1 MFFCLTE
8 NLQGGQKGQHYLNT
22 LIICLLTIGVIIM
35 IGDLKIFSGSS
46 HPGLAKAICEYNE
59 LPLGALE
66 IIRFSNENIKVRILE
81 NVRGSDVFVIQT
93 SCPPV
98 NESLMELLIVIDALR
113 YASAERITA
122 VLPYFPYARSDK
134 KDQPRISITARLVA
148 DLLQTAGAD
157 RVLTMD
163 LHSPQIQGFFHIPID
178 QLIAAPLICD
188 YLRDKDLTNSVLVAS
203 DVGES
208 KSIGRYANRLNIPIA
223 IIDKRR
229 YGDDEKAK
237 AVHLIG
243 DVAKKDALIIDDEIA
258 SGGTLVEAVDF
269 LNRQG
274 VRSITAAAVHP
285 VLSGQAVDRIKTI
298 EIQELVV
305 TDTIPLGEKAEL
317 YDKFTVLSVAPFFGD
332 AIMRIH
338 NGDSISKLFR

>member
-1 MFFCLTE
+1 MRRE
-8 NLQGGQKGQHYLNT
+8 
-22 LIICLLTIGVIIM
+22 
-35 IGDLKIFSGSS
+35 LKIFSGTS
-46 HPGLAKAICEYNE
+46 HPELAKAICEYNE
-59 LPLGALE
+59 IPLGASE
-66 IIRFSNENIKVRILE
+66 IMKFSNENIMVRLLE
-81 NVRGSDVFVIQT
+81 NVRGSDVFVVQT

-98 NESLMELLIVIDALR
+98 NEGLMEMLIMIDALR

-122 VLPYFPYARSDK
+122 VLPYFPYVRSDK
-134 KDQPRISITARLVA
+134 KDKPRISITARLVA
-148 DLLQTAGAD
+148 DLLQTAGAH

-188 YLRDKDLTNSVLVAS
+188 YFRDKDLKNAVLVAG

-208 KSIGRYANRLNIPIA
+208 KSIGRYANRLNLPIA

-229 YGDDEKAK
+229 EGDDEKAT

-243 DVAKKDALIIDDEIA
+243 DVEGKDALIIDDEIA
-258 SGGTLVEAVDF
+258 SGGTLVEAVNF
-269 LNRQG
+269 LKQHR
-274 VRSITAAAVHP
+274 VKSVSAAAVHP
-285 VLSGQAVDRIKTI
+285 VLSGRAMERIKEIDI
-298 EIQELVV
+298 EELVV
-305 TDTIPLGEKAEL
+305 TDTIPLGNKQQQ
-317 YDKFTVLSVAPFFGD
+317 YSKFKVLSVAPLLGD

>member
-1 MFFCLTE
+1 
-8 NLQGGQKGQHYLNT
+8 
-22 LIICLLTIGVIIM
+22 M

-46 HPGLAKAICEYNE
+46 HPELAGAICEYNE
-59 LPLGALE
+59 LPLGAVE
-66 IIRFSNENIKVRILE
+66 IVKFSNENMKVRILE

-98 NESLMELLIVIDALR
+98 NEGIMELLIIIDALR
-113 YASAERITA
+113 YASADRITA

-134 KDQPRISITARLVA
+134 KDQPRISITARLMA

-157 RVLTMD
+157 RILTMD
-163 LHSPQIQGFFHIPID
+163 LHSPQIQGFFRIPID

-188 YLRDKDLTNSVLVAS
+188 SLRDRDLCKTILVAS
-203 DVGES
+203 DVGGS
-208 KSIGRYANRLNIPIA
+208 KTIGHYANRLNLPIA

-243 DVAKKDALIIDDEIA
+243 EVAGKDALIIDDEIA
-258 SGGTLVEAVDF
+258 SGGTLIEAIEF
-269 LNRQG
+269 LHRQG
-274 VRSITAAAVHP
+274 VRSLSAAVVHP
-285 VLSGQAVDRIKTI
+285 VLSGRAIERISQTNL
-298 EIQELVV
+298 EELVV
-305 TDTIPLGEKAEL
+305 TDTIPLGEKSRL
-317 YDKFTVLSVAPFFGD
+317 YDKFNVLSVAPLFGD

>member
-1 MFFCLTE
+1 MRRE
-8 NLQGGQKGQHYLNT
+8 
-22 LIICLLTIGVIIM
+22 
-35 IGDLKIFSGSS
+35 LKIFSGSS
-46 HPGLAKAICEYNE
+46 HPELAKAICEYNE
-59 LPLGALE
+59 IPLGASE
-66 IIRFSNENIKVRILE
+66 TIKFSNENIMVRLLE
-81 NVRGSDVFVIQT
+81 NVRGSDVFVVQT

-98 NESLMELLIVIDALR
+98 NEGIMEMLIMIDALR

-122 VLPYFPYARSDK
+122 VLPYFPYVRSDK
-134 KDQPRISITARLVA
+134 KDKPRISITARLIA
-148 DLLQTAGAD
+148 DLLQTAGAH

-188 YLRDKDLTNSVLVAS
+188 YFRAQDLSNTVLVAG

-208 KSIGRYANRLNIPIA
+208 KSIGRYANRLNVPIA

-229 YGDDEKAK
+229 DGDDEKAK

-243 DVAKKDALIIDDEIA
+243 DVKGKDALIIDDEIA
-258 SGGTLVEAVDF
+258 SGGTLVEAVHF
-269 LNRQG
+269 LQLHG
-274 VRSITAAAVHP
+274 VNKVSAAAVHP
-285 VLSGQAVDRIKTI
+285 VLSGKAMDRIREVDI
-298 EIQELVV
+298 EELVV
-305 TDTIPLGEKAEL
+305 TDSIPLRDKQQE
-317 YDKFTVLSVAPFFGD
+317 YDKFKVLSVAPLLGE

>member
-1 MFFCLTE
+1 MRRE
-8 NLQGGQKGQHYLNT
+8 
-22 LIICLLTIGVIIM
+22 
-35 IGDLKIFSGSS
+35 LKIFSGSS
-46 HPGLAKAICEYNE
+46 HPELTKAICEYNE
-59 LPLGALE
+59 IPLGASE
-66 IIRFSNENIKVRILE
+66 IMKFSNENIMVRLLE
-81 NVRGSDVFVIQT
+81 NVRGSDVFVVQT

-98 NESLMELLIVIDALR
+98 NEGIMEMLIMIDALR

-122 VLPYFPYARSDK
+122 VLPYFPYVRSDK
-134 KDQPRISITARLVA
+134 KDKPRISITARLIA
-148 DLLQTAGAD
+148 DLLQTAGAH

-188 YLRDKDLTNSVLVAS
+188 YFRAQDLSNTVLVAG

-208 KSIGRYANRLNIPIA
+208 KSIGRYANRLNVPIA

-229 YGDDEKAK
+229 EGDDEKAK

-243 DVAKKDALIIDDEIA
+243 DVKGKDALIIDDEIA
-258 SGGTLVEAVDF
+258 SGGTLVEAVHF
-269 LNRQG
+269 LQQHG
-274 VRSITAAAVHP
+274 VNKVSAAAVHP
-285 VLSGQAVDRIKTI
+285 VLSGKAMDRIREVEI
-298 EIQELVV
+298 EELVV
-305 TDTIPLGEKAEL
+305 TDSIPLGEKQQE
-317 YDKFTVLSVAPFFGD
+317 YNKFKVLSVAPLLGE

>member
-1 MFFCLTE
+1 ML
-8 NLQGGQKGQHYLNT
+8 
-22 LIICLLTIGVIIM
+22 
-35 IGDLKIFSGSS
+35 GDLKIFSGSS
-46 HPGLAKAICEYNE
+46 HPELAKAICEYNE

-66 IIRFSNENIKVRILE
+66 IMRFSNENIKVRILE

-98 NESLMELLIVIDALR
+98 NESIMELLIIIDALR

-134 KDQPRISITARLVA
+134 KDQPRISITARLMA
-148 DLLQTAGAD
+148 DLLHTAGAD

-163 LHSPQIQGFFHIPID
+163 LHSPQIQGFFRIPID

-188 YLRDKDLTNSVLVAS
+188 YLRDKNLSKSVLVAS

-208 KSIGRYANRLNIPIA
+208 KSIGRYANRLNVPIA

-243 DVAKKDALIIDDEIA
+243 EVDGKDALIIDDEIA
-258 SGGTLVEAVDF
+258 SGGTLIEAVDF
-269 LNRQG
+269 LKRQG
-274 VRSITAAAVHP
+274 VSSITAAAVHP
-285 VLSGQAVDRIKTI
+285 VLSGQAVKRIATT

-305 TDTIPLGEKAEL
+305 TDTIPLGEKAGL

>member
-1 MFFCLTE
+1 MRRE
-8 NLQGGQKGQHYLNT
+8 
-22 LIICLLTIGVIIM
+22 
-35 IGDLKIFSGSS
+35 LKIFSGSS
-46 HPGLAKAICEYNE
+46 HPELAKAICEYNE
-59 LPLGALE
+59 IPLGTSE
-66 IIRFSNENIKVRILE
+66 TIKFSNENIMVRLLE
-81 NVRGSDVFVIQT
+81 NVRGSDVFVVQT

-98 NESLMELLIVIDALR
+98 NEGIMEMLIMIDALR

-122 VLPYFPYARSDK
+122 VLPYFPYVRSDK
-134 KDQPRISITARLVA
+134 KDKPRISITARLIA
-148 DLLQTAGAD
+148 DLLQTAGAH

-188 YLRDKDLTNSVLVAS
+188 YFRAQDLSNTVLVAG

-208 KSIGRYANRLNIPIA
+208 KSIGRYANRLNVPIA

-229 YGDDEKAK
+229 DGDDEKAK

-243 DVAKKDALIIDDEIA
+243 DVKGKDALIIDDEIA
-258 SGGTLVEAVDF
+258 SGGTLVEAVHF
-269 LNRQG
+269 LQLHG
-274 VRSITAAAVHP
+274 VNKVSAAAVHP
-285 VLSGQAVDRIKTI
+285 VLSGKAMDRIREVDI
-298 EIQELVV
+298 EELVV
-305 TDTIPLGEKAEL
+305 TDSIPLRDKQQE
-317 YDKFTVLSVAPFFGD
+317 YDKFKVLSVAPLLGE

>member
-1 MFFCLTE
+1 MRRE
-8 NLQGGQKGQHYLNT
+8 
-22 LIICLLTIGVIIM
+22 
-35 IGDLKIFSGSS
+35 LKIFSGSS
-46 HPGLAKAICEYNE
+46 HPDLARAVCDYNE
-59 LPLGALE
+59 IPLGNAE
-66 IIRFSNENIKVRILE
+66 IIRFSNENIMVRLME
-81 NVRGSDVFVIQT
+81 NVRGSDVFVVQT

-98 NESLMELLIVIDALR
+98 NEGIMELMIMIDALR

-122 VLPYFPYARSDK
+122 VIPYFPYVRSDK
-134 KDQPRISITARLVA
+134 KDKPRISITARLIA

-188 YLRDKDLTNSVLVAS
+188 YFRGKDMSNTVLVAG

-208 KSIGRYANRLNIPIA
+208 KSIGRYANRLNLPIA

-229 YGDDEKAK
+229 EGDDEKAK

-243 DVAKKDALIIDDEIA
+243 HVEGKDALIIDDEIA
-258 SGGTLVEAVDF
+258 SGGTLVEAVHF
-269 LNRQG
+269 LKKHG
-274 VRSITAAAVHP
+274 VKSVSAAAVHP
-285 VLSGQAVDRIKTI
+285 VLSGHAVARLRQT
-298 EIQELVV
+298 ELEELVV
-305 TDTIPLGEKAEL
+305 TNSIPLKEKQSQ
-317 YDKFTVLSVAPFFGD
+317 YDKFKVLSVAPLLGD

-338 NGDSISKLFR
+338 NGDSVSKLFR